1 MKRCVLLV
9 LVCLVSGVFAAD
21 LPDSGLPPVWQS
33 WQYWRALGVPATD
46 APRPALSGA
55 EGLVKATLPI
65 EVYARAQTELGDL
78 RLIDDTGSDVPYVL
92 EARQGDRTLMWRT
105 TSVVDLGDIPG
116 EGTHVVA
123 EIPVEVERHNSLR
136 INTDEPD
143 FVAFVEVAA
152 SAILPPPEKEESA
165 WRIIRDGAH
174 IFRLRKDGLEGV
186 QTVSYPVS
194 TARFLRLRIRRQEG
208 KGLKLVGIWV
218 AYEDVEVPELAELPV
233 DKVTQPAGAK
243 GQSLWQVDL
252 GTGQVPVS
260 QVRFEVATPEFHR
273 GVEVWISEDG
283 KQWTQAGGGTLHRV
297 SAPRGAGMPG
307 RPGAEQ
313 ADVAQVSSGGVA
325 GLVVEFPEHRG
336 RYWRVGVTDRNDAP
350 LSGVHIE
357 LWGTPRHVIFRREP
371 RRSYRLLYGNE
382 RAKAP
387 QYELARLLGRDERE
401 QAVAVAVNAEEVNA
415 AWVDPRPWSERHPVV
430 LWIALGIVVAA
441 LALLALRALRQA

>member
-9 LVCLVSGVFAAD
+9 LACSTVVLFAAD

-33 WQYWRALGVPATD
+33 WRYWRALGVPATD
-46 APRPALSGA
+46 APQ
-55 EGLVKATLPI
+55 LVKATLPI
-65 EVYARAQTELGDL
+65 EVYARAQTGLGDL
-78 RLIDDTGSDVPYVL
+78 RLIDDTGSEVPYLL

-123 EIPVEVERHNSLR
+123 EIPVDVERHNSLR

-218 AYEDVEVPELAELPV
+218 AYEEVEVPELTALPV

-260 QVRFEVATPEFHR
+260 QVRFVVATPEFHR
-273 GVEVWISEDG
+273 GVEVWTSEDA

-297 SAPRGAGMPG
+297 SAPRGAGMPAK
-307 RPGAEQ
+307 PSAEP
-313 ADVAQVSSGGVA
+313 ADVAQLASGGVA
-325 GLVVEFPEHRG
+325 GLVVEFPERRG
-336 RYWRVGVTDRNDAP
+336 RYWRVVVTDRNDAP
-350 LSGVHIE
+350 LSGVRIA
-357 LWGTPRHVIFRREP
+357 LWGTPRHVIFRPEP
-371 RRSYRLLYGNE
+371 RRSYRLLYSNE
-382 RAKAP
+382 RAPAP
-387 QYELARLLGRDERE
+387 QYELARLLGREDRE
-401 QAVAVAVNAEEVNA
+401 QAVAVAVSAEEVNA
-415 AWVDPRPWSERHPVV
+415 AWIDPRPWSERHPVV